1 MAITSGLKAK
11 KKNKADQPVKA
22 KIKKLK
28 KSAEEV
34 VDNAIKKAK
43 DKTSDTKKKK
53 RVELGDIPEK
63 KKEKTGDVD
72 LGSQIKYESDDVL
85 VVRAGTKTIY
95 GTYIGRDRILRE
107 DGVER
112 DDSSEDLQVSFQP
125 NEVLANLGKKPSV
138 GSVYG
143 LKIEPFI
150 RKIQIPFLGEVR
162 IYRENF
168 TKENVEVL
176 KSCAEAVEKL
186 FKKNRLTKW
195 VDNLSHVEL
204 RSKKGKYAGSYT
216 SRKPKDDPKVDSI
229 SLNNVPF
236 DDRTYLEY
244 VLIHECTHGVWF
256 RMVPDHLKAKW
267 SKLYTKRI
275 QRQSYD
281 QNDLNDLLNSI
292 KSYDGSIHNFSK
304 EMADDLQRQLL
315 KEIYSYIK
323 RVHRLDR
330 GDVDT
335 LVENDRDALDT
346 LWPEHQDISNQ
357 TNDVGSEYALTNVR
371 EFFAETMTFHL
382 LGRKLPK
389 DVTKGCE
396 ATIQKVL
403 R

>member
-1 MAITSGLKAK
+1 MVRAVTVGLKVKTK
-11 KKNKADQPVKA
+11 KPKDKDEVVDK
-22 KIKKLK
+22 KVKKLK
-28 KSAEEV
+28 KKKEVEV
-34 VDNAIKKAK
+34 VDKAIKKAK
-43 DKTSDTKKKK
+43 DKS
-53 RVELGDIPEK
+53 RVELGDLPEK
-63 KKEKTGDVD
+63 TKKAKDTEAD

-85 VVRAGTKTIY
+85 VVKHGTKTIY

-107 DGVER
+107 DGVEK
-112 DDSSEDLQVSFQP
+112 DDADSEEMQVSFKP
-125 NEVLANLGKKPSV
+125 ADVLANLGKKPNV

-150 RKIQIPFLGEVR
+150 RKLQIPFFGEVR
-162 IYRENF
+162 VYRENV
-168 TKENVEVL
+168 TKENVDML
-176 KSCAEAVEKL
+176 KSCAEAIEKI
-186 FKKNRLTKW
+186 FKKHRITKW
-195 VDNLSHVEL
+195 LDHLSHTEL

-216 SRKPKDDPKVDSI
+216 CRRSKDDPKVDSI
-229 SLNNVPF
+229 ALNNIPL

-256 RMVPDHLKAKW
+256 RQVPDHLKAKW
-267 SKLYTKRI
+267 SKLYSKRI
-275 QRQSYD
+275 ERKSYD
-281 QNDLNDLLNSI
+281 QSDLRDLLHNI
-292 KSYDGSIHNFSK
+292 KGYDGSIHNFIK
-304 EMADDLQRQLL
+304 EMADDTQRQLL

-323 RVHRLDR
+323 RVHKLDR

-335 LVENDRDALDT
+335 LVENDRDALET
-346 LWPEHQDISNQ
+346 IWPEHQDISNE

-396 ATIQKVL
+396 ATLQKVL

>member
-1 MAITSGLKAK
+1 MSRTVTVGLKAKAKKPDGTKKKKKESSEVVVDKAIKKAK
-11 KKNKADQPVKA
+11 KKN
-22 KIKKLK
+22 
-28 KSAEEV
+28 
-34 VDNAIKKAK
+34 
-43 DKTSDTKKKK
+43 
-53 RVELGDIPEK
+53 RVELGDIDVKIK
-63 KKEKTGDVD
+63 KPKKAEAESKEED

-85 VVRAGTKTIY
+85 VVKFGTKTIY

-107 DGVER
+107 DGVEK
-112 DDSSEDLQVSFQP
+112 DDADSDEMQVSFKP
-125 NEVLANLGKKPSV
+125 ADVLANLGKKPNV

-150 RKIQIPFLGEVR
+150 RKLQIPFFGEVR
-162 IYRENF
+162 VYRENL
-168 TKENVEVL
+168 TKENVDVL

-195 VDNLSHVEL
+195 LDNLSHLEL
-204 RSKKGKYAGSYT
+204 RSKKGKYAGTFTCRRS
-216 SRKPKDDPKVDSI
+216 KDDPKVDSI
-229 SLNNVPF
+229 SLNNIPF

-256 RMVPDHLKAKW
+256 RQVPDHLKAKW

-275 QRQSYD
+275 ERKSYD
-281 QNDLNDLLNSI
+281 QSDLRDLLQSI

-304 EMADDLQRQLL
+304 EMADDVQRQLL

-323 RVHRLDR
+323 RVHKLDR

-335 LVENDRDALDT
+335 LVENDRDALET
-346 LWPEHQDISNQ
+346 IWPEHQDISNQ

-396 ATIQKVL
+396 ATLQKVL

>member
-1 MAITSGLKAK
+1 MSRTVTVGLKAKAKKPDGTKKKKKDESSEVVVDKAIKKAK
-11 KKNKADQPVKA
+11 KKN
-22 KIKKLK
+22 
-28 KSAEEV
+28 
-34 VDNAIKKAK
+34 
-43 DKTSDTKKKK
+43 
-53 RVELGDIPEK
+53 RVELGDIDVKIK
-63 KKEKTGDVD
+63 KPKKAEAESKEED

-85 VVRAGTKTIY
+85 VVKFGTKTIY

-107 DGVER
+107 DGVEK
-112 DDSSEDLQVSFQP
+112 DDADSDEMQVSFKP
-125 NEVLANLGKKPSV
+125 ADVLANLGKKPNV

-150 RKIQIPFLGEVR
+150 RKLQIPFFGEVR
-162 IYRENF
+162 VYRENI
-168 TKENVEVL
+168 TKENVDVL

-195 VDNLSHVEL
+195 LDNLSHLEL
-204 RSKKGKYAGSYT
+204 RSKKGKYAGTFTCRRS
-216 SRKPKDDPKVDSI
+216 KDDPKVDSI
-229 SLNNVPF
+229 SLNNIPF

-256 RMVPDHLKAKW
+256 RQVPDHLKAKW

-275 QRQSYD
+275 ERKSYD
-281 QNDLNDLLNSI
+281 QSDLRDLLQSI
-292 KSYDGSIHNFSK
+292 KGYDGSIHNFSK
-304 EMADDLQRQLL
+304 EMADDVQRQLL

-323 RVHRLDR
+323 RVHKLDR

-335 LVENDRDALDT
+335 LVENDRDALET
-346 LWPEHQDISNQ
+346 IWPEHQDISNQ

-396 ATIQKVL
+396 ATLQKVL

>member
-1 MAITSGLKAK
+1 MSRTVTVGLKVKAK
-11 KKNKADQPVKA
+11 KADEEAKKVKKKKA
-22 KIKKLK
+22 
-28 KSAEEV
+28 SSEV
-34 VDNAIKKAK
+34 VVDKAIKKAG
-43 DKTSDTKKKK
+43 KKN
-53 RVELGDIPEK
+53 RTELGDIDVKIK
-63 KKEKTGDVD
+63 KGKKAEAESKEED

-85 VVRAGTKTIY
+85 VVKFGTKTIY

-107 DGVER
+107 DGVEK
-112 DDSSEDLQVSFQP
+112 DDADSDEMQVSFKP
-125 NEVLANLGKKPSV
+125 ADVLANLGKKPNV

-150 RKIQIPFLGEVR
+150 RKLQIPFFGEVR
-162 IYRENF
+162 VYRENF
-168 TKENVEVL
+168 TKENVDVL

-195 VDNLSHVEL
+195 LDNLSHVEL
-204 RSKKGKYAGSYT
+204 RSKKGKYAGSFT
-216 SRKPKDDPKVDSI
+216 CRRSKDDPKVDSI
-229 SLNNVPF
+229 SLNNIPF

-256 RMVPDHLKAKW
+256 RQVPDHLKAKW

-275 QRQSYD
+275 ERKSYD
-281 QNDLNDLLNSI
+281 QSDLRDLLQSI
-292 KSYDGSIHNFSK
+292 KGYDGSINNFSK
-304 EMADDLQRQLL
+304 EMADDAQRHLL

-323 RVHRLDR
+323 RVHKLDR

-335 LVENDRDALDT
+335 LVENDRDALESI
-346 LWPEHQDISNQ
+346 WPEHQDISNQ

-396 ATIQKVL
+396 ATLQKVL

>member
-1 MAITSGLKAK
+1 MSRTVTVGLKAKAKKPDGTKKKKKDESSEVVVDKAIKKAK
-11 KKNKADQPVKA
+11 KKN
-22 KIKKLK
+22 
-28 KSAEEV
+28 
-34 VDNAIKKAK
+34 
-43 DKTSDTKKKK
+43 
-53 RVELGDIPEK
+53 RVELGDIDVKIK
-63 KKEKTGDVD
+63 KPKKVEAESKEED

-85 VVRAGTKTIY
+85 VVKLGTKTIY

-107 DGVER
+107 DGVEK
-112 DDSSEDLQVSFQP
+112 DDADSDEMQVSFKP
-125 NEVLANLGKKPSV
+125 SDVLANLGKKPNV

-150 RKIQIPFLGEVR
+150 RKLQIPFFGEVR
-162 IYRENF
+162 VYRENL
-168 TKENVEVL
+168 TKENVDVL
-176 KSCAEAVEKL
+176 KSCAEAVEKI

-195 VDNLSHVEL
+195 LDNLSHLEL
-204 RSKKGKYAGSYT
+204 RSKKGKYAGTFTCRRS
-216 SRKPKDDPKVDSI
+216 KDDPKVDSI
-229 SLNNVPF
+229 SLNNIPF

-256 RMVPDHLKAKW
+256 RQVPDHLKAKW

-275 QRQSYD
+275 ERKSYD
-281 QNDLNDLLNSI
+281 QSDLRDLLQSI

-304 EMADDLQRQLL
+304 EMADDVQRQLL

-323 RVHRLDR
+323 RVHKLDR

-335 LVENDRDALDT
+335 LVENDRDALET
-346 LWPEHQDISNQ
+346 IWPEHQDISNQ

-396 ATIQKVL
+396 ATLQKVL

>member
-1 MAITSGLKAK
+1 MSRTVTVGLKVKAK
-11 KKNKADQPVKA
+11 KADEEAKKVKKKKA
-22 KIKKLK
+22 
-28 KSAEEV
+28 SSEV
-34 VDNAIKKAK
+34 VVDKAIKKAG
-43 DKTSDTKKKK
+43 KKN
-53 RVELGDIPEK
+53 RTELGDLDIKIK
-63 KKEKTGDVD
+63 KGKKAETESKEED

-85 VVRAGTKTIY
+85 VVKFGTKTIY

-107 DGVER
+107 DGVEK
-112 DDSSEDLQVSFQP
+112 DDADSDEMQVSFKP
-125 NEVLANLGKKPSV
+125 ADVLANLGKKPNV

-150 RKIQIPFLGEVR
+150 RKLQIPFFGEVR
-162 IYRENF
+162 VYRENF
-168 TKENVEVL
+168 TKENVDVL

-195 VDNLSHVEL
+195 LDNLSHVEL
-204 RSKKGKYAGSYT
+204 RSKKGKYAGSFT
-216 SRKPKDDPKVDSI
+216 CRRSKDDPKVDSI
-229 SLNNVPF
+229 SLNNIPF

-275 QRQSYD
+275 ERKSYD
-281 QNDLNDLLNSI
+281 QSDLRDLLQSI
-292 KSYDGSIHNFSK
+292 KGYDGSINNFSK
-304 EMADDLQRQLL
+304 EMADDAQRHLL

-323 RVHRLDR
+323 RVHKLDR

-335 LVENDRDALDT
+335 LVENDRDALESI
-346 LWPEHQDISNQ
+346 WPEHQDISNQ

-396 ATIQKVL
+396 ATLQKVL